1 METHEQLGF
10 LVGCCP
16 RPSPQPAIANS
27 QLLLKVWPYC
37 RPSIHVQAAVDG
49 AVNIPIFEVEDELSF
64 NAFLK
69 KASAFGMGGWW
80 LGGTHMKPNMGFL
93 REVEQKIPKDSRV
106 IVACQKGLR

>member
-1 METHEQLGF
+1 M
-10 LVGCCP
+10 
-16 RPSPQPAIANS
+16 
-27 QLLLKVWPYC
+27 
-37 RPSIHVQAAVDG
+37 
-49 AVNIPIFEVEDELSF
+49 VEDELSP

-80 LGGTHMKPNMGFL
+80 LGGTHMKPNLAFL